1 MTQDHRYRKCCGH
14 DNNLFSIMKQVVTA
28 AVDSSASS
36 FSDELRLAAGSQWE
50 RIISHRFT
58 TEIASGSID
67 RNVLKRYLIQDHRF
81 LDAFVVLLASM
92 VASARC
98 LEDRIEGCQFLAVL
112 TGKENTYFE
121 RSFAH
126 LGVKKNDRLQIGNAD
141 VTNRFLD
148 LMRTVANGGTLGEK
162 LAVLCVC
169 EWTYLSWGQRVQA
182 TTNRD
187 NFSCYEW
194 VDLHCGEYFA
204 SVVAYLRNLLDNE
217 GAHHLD
223 DAGRSA
229 CRQRFLEAI
238 QLEEDFFDYAYES
251 G

>member
-1 MTQDHRYRKCCGH
+1 MGEAA
-14 DNNLFSIMKQVVTA
+14 TA
-28 AVDSSASS
+28 PADTGVSS
-36 FSDELRLAAGSQWE
+36 FSEELRLAAGDQWE

-58 TEIASGSID
+58 TEIAHGSID
-67 RNVLKRYLIQDHRF
+67 RRVLKRYLIQDHRF
-81 LDAFVVLLASM
+81 LDAFIVLLASM
-92 VASARC
+92 IASARC
-98 LEDRIEGCQFLAVL
+98 LDDRIEGCQFLAVL

-126 LGVKKNDRLQIGNAD
+126 LGVSNDDRIQIENAD

-148 LMRTVANGGTLGEK
+148 LMRTVASDGTLGER

-187 NFSCYEW
+187 DFSCYEW
-194 VDLHCGEYFA
+194 VDLHCGEYFV
-204 SVVAYLRNLLDNE
+204 SVVDYLRRLLDNE
-217 GAHHLD
+217 GAHHLN

-229 CRQRFLEAI
+229 CRQRFLETVR
-238 QLEEDFFDYAYES
+238 LEEEFFDHAYES
-251 G
+251 